1 MNRWTH
7 CFLTAWPL
15 RAVRLLASLGV
26 LAACGEAV
34 AHQVPSLTVEA
45 LFSADRSYTLRINVD
60 PRLFISDQPS
70 SLPPVPIEW
79 YRDQKPEEL
88 AATRLKAAGYLSKA
102 LTIKFG
108 ETTAQLENCD
118 FQPMDGATNMPLS
131 ADTKEVHL
139 LAEAKGTVPKEQS
152 SFALALSHDAN
163 VSMILMNS
171 FEGTMERR
179 PNVVF
184 PGETSRAFEL
194 SFPAKTL
201 SPATAPV
208 IEKSAATAKN
218 ETRPTEKLLWPVA
231 VGGILLIIF
240 WALRWH
246 RKQR

>member
-1 MNRWTH
+1 MNVWTH
-7 CFLTAWPL
+7 CFLTARPARVLRSLAPL
-15 RAVRLLASLGV
+15 FV
-26 LAACGEAV
+26 LAACGGAL

-88 AATRLKAAGYLSKA
+88 AATKIKAAGYLVKS
-102 LTIKFG
+102 LHIKFG
-108 ETTAQLENCD
+108 DVTLPLENCD

-139 LAEAKGTVPKEQS
+139 LAAAKGTVPKEQNT
-152 SFALALSHDAN
+152 FALALSQDAN

-184 PGETSRAFEL
+184 PGETSRPFQLA
-194 SFPAKTL
+194 FPAK
-201 SPATAPV
+201 PAPSASIPT
-208 IEKSAATAKN
+208 IEKPAVPTQDKARSTNKILWAVAA
-218 ETRPTEKLLWPVA
+218 
-231 VGGILLIIF
+231 GGILLAIF
-240 WALRWH
+240 LALRW
-246 RKQR
+246 RGKRR

>member
-1 MNRWTH
+1 
-7 CFLTAWPL
+7 
-15 RAVRLLASLGV
+15 LLASLCV

-139 LAEAKGTVPKEQS
+139 LAEAKGTVPEEQNR
-152 SFALALSHDAN
+152 FALALSHDAN

-194 SFPAKTL
+194 TFPAKVVAP
-201 SPATAPV
+201 PAAPV
-208 IEKSAATAKN
+208 IEKPESVSKDATRPSAAVWLAVTA
-218 ETRPTEKLLWPVA
+218 
-231 VGGILLIIF
+231 GILLAILGV
-240 WALRWH
+240 ALWRR
-246 RKQR
+246 RKI